1 MRGASWQNKMKEPT
15 GQAQEPFLGKLPK
28 DLLHRS
34 KGENQEKGTYE
45 IKEIR
50 SSSEERQKEGLR
62 R

>member
-1 MRGASWQNKMKEPT
+1 MKEPT